1 MSNKIDLNWHTFNDH
16 LLENVRHLL
25 LSKQFA
31 DVTLVCDDNI
41 HLKAHSFILSSCS
54 SVFSNLFNGDCQS
67 NAMVFLKGIDHRDLD
82 QILQFMYNG
91 KATFSE
97 DRMNSFIAAS
107 KSLEVK
113 EISTGFEDK
122 NDEGIPPSEDNK
134 ELNSEQFPDNTFEET
149 DESIPQGQYS
159 VQNVLPIQPRVE
171 QAKCVP
177 NPTRSNVCPDCERV
191 FYDSSNMKKHY
202 ISKHQGVTFPC
213 DQCDMV
219 YTRQQPLT
227 QHIKGVHE
235 GQPIKCKYEDC
246 GKEFISPSSHSHHI
260 QTKHKNSSYSC
271 SYCDFI
277 TASKQYLNMHT
288 NSKHEGIRFE
298 CNACGKILSS
308 KGKLKEH
315 YRYYHDG
322 ISYKCTEDN
331 CNMEFGYKAS
341 LSIHIKSKHKV

>member
-107 KSLEVK
+107 KSIEVK

-122 NDEGIPPSEDNK
+122 KTI
-134 ELNSEQFPDNTFEET
+134 
-149 DESIPQGQYS
+149 
-159 VQNVLPIQPRVE
+159 
-171 QAKCVP
+171 
-177 NPTRSNVCPDCERV
+177 
-191 FYDSSNMKKHY
+191 
-202 ISKHQGVTFPC
+202 
-213 DQCDMV
+213 
-219 YTRQQPLT
+219 
-227 QHIKGVHE
+227 
-235 GQPIKCKYEDC
+235 
-246 GKEFISPSSHSHHI
+246 
-260 QTKHKNSSYSC
+260 KNSIQNSFLTTLLKKLMNPYPKDSIV
-271 SYCDFI
+271 SRTF
-277 TASKQYLNMHT
+277 YLSNQ
-288 NSKHEGIRFE
+288 E
-298 CNACGKILSS
+298 
-308 KGKLKEH
+308 
-315 YRYYHDG
+315 
-322 ISYKCTEDN
+322 
-331 CNMEFGYKAS
+331 
-341 LSIHIKSKHKV
+341 